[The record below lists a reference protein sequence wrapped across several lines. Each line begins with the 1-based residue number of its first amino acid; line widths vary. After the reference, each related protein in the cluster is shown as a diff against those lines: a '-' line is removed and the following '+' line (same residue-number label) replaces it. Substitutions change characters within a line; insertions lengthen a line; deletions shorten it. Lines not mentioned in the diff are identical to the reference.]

1 MATVESWINEL
12 SLALYCIDIDL
23 IFSPQDTEMKHLK
36 SLIAEKDSWIYLQSN
51 FKHYLNI

>member
-23 IFSPQDTEMKHLK
+23 IFSPQDTEIKHLK
-36 SLIAEKDSWIYLQSN
+36 SVIAEKDSWIYLQSN